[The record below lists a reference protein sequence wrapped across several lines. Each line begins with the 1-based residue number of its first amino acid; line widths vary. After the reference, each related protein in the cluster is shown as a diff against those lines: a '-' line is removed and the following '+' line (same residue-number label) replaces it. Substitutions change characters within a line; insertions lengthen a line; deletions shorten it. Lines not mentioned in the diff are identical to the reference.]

1 MIITRGYR
9 INTRMYKYAI
19 YINICVYYTGIL
31 SVLLCLYII
40 IYYILSTQNKEL
52 ILYSEVVI
60 Y

>member
-1 MIITRGYR
+1 
-9 INTRMYKYAI
+9 MYKYAI
-19 YINICVYYTGIL
+19 YINICVYYTGIF